1 MKLVTKYSIG
11 VVIFSLVLG
20 GVLSTGVLAAEPGD
34 GEPGGGESQ
43 YGTFFWVGIGAIVG
57 IATIAIWQGVDD
69 ANKKKEEEQ
78 VREAED
84 TEIEDF
90 GEYFRSIPAEEAGG
104 SDDTETEDDSE
115 PEYVKPLIE
124 QPKYE
129 LGISVI
135 SK

>member
-1 MKLVTKYSIG
+1 MKLVTKYIIG

-20 GVLSTGVLAAEPGD
+20 SFLSTGVLAAEPGD

-43 YGTFFWVGIGAIVG
+43 YGTFFWVGIGAVIG
-57 IATIAIWQGVDD
+57 IATIAIWQGIDD

-78 VREAED
+78 VRETEN

-90 GEYFRSIPAEEAGG
+90 DEYFRSIPAEEAGD
-104 SDDTETEDDSE
+104 SNDTETEDVSE
-115 PEYVKPLIE
+115 PEYIKPLIE
-124 QPKYE
+124 LPEHE
-129 LGISVI
+129 LGISGI